1 MKKVN
6 PVVLIALVLLVVALL
21 LPMGTKEGYMGF
33 RNRFRR
39 MQENLRRRR
48 RQKDIE
54 RRRRDAARA
63 REAQFRAMQ
72 RRGIGSRGP
81 IGPIGPIGP
90 PRGAPVN

>member
-21 LPMGTKEGYMGF
+21 LPMGTKEGYKGF
-33 RNRFRR
+33 RDRFRK
-39 MQENLRRRR
+39 MQENRRRRR

-54 RRRRDAARA
+54 RRRRAAARA
-63 REAQFRAMQ
+63 REARFRAMQ
-72 RRGIGSRGP
+72 RRGRGQPRGP
-81 IGPIGPIGP
+81 LGPRGQ